1 MTSIVMPEKWT
12 RKFIIRKILILSIV
26 LAVSLIGCAVNISLM
41 PKPEPLKEHV
51 IEGKGTAK
59 ILLMDITGFI
69 SEQEK
74 KRSLGHASPSIVSQ
88 VHETLQKAEKDSAI
102 AGVIIRINSPGGTI
116 TASDIIHHDI
126 TRFKDRK
133 KVPVYSCITS
143 VGTSGA
149 YYIATSTDNITA
161 HPTSITGSIGV
172 IIMKMNVEGLMS
184 KIGVSEL
191 TIKSG
196 DKKDLL
202 SPFRPATPEEKQII
216 QALINQF
223 YKKFVDKI
231 MARPGNTLNRK
242 QIESLADGRVYSS
255 EQALDVKL
263 IDQVGYLDD
272 VVAEMKKKIGVTDA
286 KIVNYSHPDAYKG
299 TIYSS
304 SMAESSL
311 NSEILSV
318 GSGFDWLGE
327 TQFLYLWRP

>member
-1 MTSIVMPEKWT
+1 
-12 RKFIIRKILILSIV
+12 
-26 LAVSLIGCAVNISLM
+26 
-41 PKPEPLKEHV
+41 
-51 IEGKGTAK
+51 TAK

-74 KRSLGHASPSIVSQ
+74 KRSLGYAFPSIVSQ

-126 TRFKDRK
+126 TRFKERK

-149 YYIATSTDNITA
+149 YYIVTSTDNITA

-172 IIMKMNVEGLMS
+172 IIMKMNIEGLMS

-231 MARPGNTLNRK
+231 MARSGNTLNRK

-255 EQALDVKL
+255 EQALEVKL

-272 VVAEMKKKIGVTDA
+272 TITEMKKKIGVTDA
-286 KIVNYSHPDAYKG
+286 KIVNYSHPDTYKG

-311 NSEILSV
+311 NSDILSV
-318 GSGFDWLGE
+318 GSGFDWFGE